1 MTRSMMQM
9 SSSMRRRSATAK
21 AGPPPNSA
29 LAVTVWL
36 TLVTLAMS
44 RLMLA
49 SSTGSC
55 SMRISATLTLVV

>member
-1 MTRSMMQM
+1 MMQM

-21 AGPPPNSA
+21 AGPPPANRA

-36 TLVTLAMS
+36 TLVRLAIS

-49 SSTGSC
+49 SITGSC
-55 SMRISATLTLVV
+55 SMRISATLTFVV